1 MLNGIISII
10 LTVTEQNFSPM
21 LIKCGKN
28 KRR

>member
-10 LTVTEQNFSPM
+10 LTVSEQNISTM

-28 KRR
+28 KIR